1 MNLRKEIVAFRRQ
14 VVVGTPKSDYLPE
27 APLQVSE
34 IRDAEFDADKSWETR
49 DERYSIGSE
58 IEWAH
63 NSGGQGAAEL
73 ANYYRKVIGQHP
85 FEIELTIERERRGKE
100 VAEKE
105 KLAREEQ
112 EAIVAKAIEEAIL
125 EKKRREWNERK
136 LADEKARQTEEQ
148 ERASRAMAAKQRR
161 ELTQTRFKQMATKT
175 AEARKRESN
184 SSAITTWS
192 RVIGSKCGQEVGGG
206 RIDIANGRLNTKFPT
221 QRTVAPSVCSLASG
235 LTTSRRPARDD
246 VAQRSKSSAF
256 STPLPT
262 GERQEQSS
270 VQSVTLT
277 PQELH
282 DVAGRL
288 ALEKL
293 EKLHRQYAAE
303 NEIQS
308 SSRRVFEEMAQAPSP
323 AQKEFPQ
330 RTQHYGGERPLKSR
344 TWSKNEGGQV
354 SDKGK
359 QLPRVR
365 MVNGRWIEE
374 STGEVLDINEARV
387 PGNNDTDTLPSYQI
401 DRYSDPSTQQ
411 RAAGSVNRSEGS
423 SPYGQLKPTLS
434 LAEREL
440 YGRQT
445 NQ

>member
-1 MNLRKEIVAFRRQ
+1 MTTSPLSPSKKEQRNIVGLFKSGSRKVKNVKTAWKRASDEPPKRDSGVSQTSGSRNS
-14 VVVGTPKSDYLPE
+14 KSDYLPE

-288 ALEKL
+288 A
-293 EKLHRQYAAE
+293 R
-303 NEIQS
+303 
-308 SSRRVFEEMAQAPSP
+308 
-323 AQKEFPQ
+323 
-330 RTQHYGGERPLKSR
+330 
-344 TWSKNEGGQV
+344 
-354 SDKGK
+354 
-359 QLPRVR
+359 
-365 MVNGRWIEE
+365 
-374 STGEVLDINEARV
+374 EARKA
-387 PGNNDTDTLPSYQI
+387 S
-401 DRYSDPSTQQ
+401 STI
-411 RAAGSVNRSEGS
+411 RRGE
-423 SPYGQLKPTLS
+423 
-434 LAEREL
+434 
-440 YGRQT
+440 
-445 NQ
+445 